1 MEKKKTFITEL
12 FRHLW
17 QQLLDLPY
25 FPALTDT
32 GLGDGRLNG
41 SMNSGKIGGV
51 HPIFDMFRIHYHY
64 SMLYIVQSKRHFRES
79 IYALQAWRL
88 GFVSA
93 NQSWRLQYT
102 SLTYRIIRY
111 LYKSIQVLQV
121 FSKWRKSKASK
132 AKFDAEFSDHCGCFA
147 AWSPIQHQ
155 NAKAKKT
162 SQTCNVS
169 WQLLEETSNS
179 VLVEVGSWPTVP
191 R

>member
-1 MEKKKTFITEL
+1 MASTCRQISMIISSHLFLSMFCNTFSPTNIIKPKRNKNRKWKKKTFITEL

-51 HPIFDMFRIHYHY
+51 HPIFDMFRTHD

-121 FSKWRKSKASK
+121 FSK
-132 AKFDAEFSDHCGCFA
+132 
-147 AWSPIQHQ
+147 
-155 NAKAKKT
+155 
-162 SQTCNVS
+162 
-169 WQLLEETSNS
+169 
-179 VLVEVGSWPTVP
+179 
-191 R
+191 

>member
-1 MEKKKTFITEL
+1 MIISSHLFFVDVLQHVFTNEQNETTEL

-51 HPIFDMFRIHYHY
+51 HPIFDMFRTHY
-64 SMLYIVQSKRHFRES
+64 SMLYILQSKRHFRES

-93 NQSWRLQYT
+93 NQAWRLQYT

-121 FSKWRKSKASK
+121 FTSEVSK
-132 AKFDAEFSDHCGCFA
+132 AKGK
-147 AWSPIQHQ
+147 I
-155 NAKAKKT
+155 
-162 SQTCNVS
+162 
-169 WQLLEETSNS
+169 
-179 VLVEVGSWPTVP
+179 
-191 R
+191 